1 MRSGTR
7 LPAGTGTVAT
17 TSDTW
22 VYAYRFQGPTCQASA
37 GICIYGIV
45 VELSRPHRLGG

>member
-1 MRSGTR
+1 MRSGR
-7 LPAGTGTVAT
+7 ASPARTGTVAT

-22 VYAYRFQGPTCQASA
+22 MYAYRFQGPTCQASA

-45 VELSRPHRLGG
+45 VGQGA